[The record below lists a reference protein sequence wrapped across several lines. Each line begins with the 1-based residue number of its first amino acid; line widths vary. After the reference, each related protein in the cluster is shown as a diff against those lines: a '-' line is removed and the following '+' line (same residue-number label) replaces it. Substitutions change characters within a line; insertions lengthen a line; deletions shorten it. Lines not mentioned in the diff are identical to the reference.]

1 MRQCAGAEAIRV
13 KGWLA
18 AHQWLLARRATQL
31 AVVALFLAGPWLGY
45 WIVKGNLNYS
55 LTLGL
60 LPLAD
65 PYVLLQSLVAG
76 HRPERNALIGAAVVL
91 MAYFV
96 AGGRTYCAWVC
107 PVNAVT
113 DAAHW
118 LRARLGVTGGARI
131 SRSTRYWILAM
142 TLALA
147 WITGSI
153 AWELVN
159 PVSML
164 HRGVIFGI
172 GAGWTVIAAVFLLDL
187 FAAERAWCGYL
198 CPAGAFYSA
207 VGRFSPLR
215 IVAVRREQCNDC
227 ADCYAVCPE
236 PLVIKPALKGADDG
250 IGPVILSPH
259 CTNCGRCID
268 VCSKHVFAFGARFS
282 NRKGAA
288 YEQVHHDSSGNTGA
302 GAVAARVGTA
312 GRAQSADAAWSQR
325 R

>member
-1 MRQCAGAEAIRV
+1 MKQAIGAEAIRV
-13 KGWLA
+13 KGWLT
-18 AHQWLLARRATQL
+18 AHQWLLARRTTQF
-31 AVVALFLAGPWLGY
+31 AVLALFLAGPWLGY

-55 LTLGL
+55 LTLGV

-65 PYVLLQSLVAG
+65 PYVLLQSLAAG
-76 HRPERNALIGAAVVL
+76 HSPERNALIGAAVIL
-91 MAYFV
+91 IAYFLV
-96 AGGRTYCAWVC
+96 GGRAYCAWVC
-107 PVNAVT
+107 PVNVVT

-118 LRARLGVTGGARI
+118 LRARLGVRGGARI

-147 WITGSI
+147 LITGTI

-164 HRGVIFGI
+164 HRGIIFGI
-172 GAGWTVIAAVFLLDL
+172 GAGWLVIVAVFLLDL
-187 FAAERAWCGYL
+187 FVAERAWCGHL
-198 CPAGAFYSA
+198 CPVGAFYSA

-236 PLVIKPALKGADDG
+236 PLVIKPALKGADNG
-250 IGPVILSPH
+250 IGRVILSPH

-282 NRKGAA
+282 NRRKPLAGTAQQAA
-288 YEQVHHDSSGNTGA
+288 SGNAT
-302 GAVAARVGTA
+302 AVEVST
-312 GRAQSADAAWSQR
+312 
-325 R
+325 

>member
-1 MRQCAGAEAIRV
+1 MKQGIGAEAIRV

-18 AHQWLLARRATQL
+18 AHQWLLARRAAQL
-31 AVVALFLAGPWLGY
+31 AVLALFLAGPWLGW

-55 LTLGL
+55 LTLGV

-76 HRPERNALIGAAVVL
+76 HSPERNALIGAAVIL
-91 MAYFV
+91 IAYFV
-96 AGGRTYCAWVC
+96 VGGRTYCAWVC
-107 PVNAVT
+107 PVNVVT

-118 LRARLGVTGGARI
+118 LRARLDVRGARI

-147 WITGSI
+147 LITGTI

-164 HRGVIFGI
+164 HRGIIFGI
-172 GAGWTVIAAVFLLDL
+172 GAGWFIIVAVFLLDL
-187 FAAERAWCGYL
+187 FVAERAWCGHL
-198 CPAGAFYSA
+198 CPVGAFYSA

-236 PLVIKPALKGADDG
+236 PLVIKPALKGTDDG

-268 VCSKHVFAFGARFS
+268 ICSKHVFAFGARFS
-282 NRKGAA
+282 NCRKPLAGAA
-288 YEQVHHDSSGNTGA
+288 QQAASGNAT
-302 GAVAARVGTA
+302 AVEV
-312 GRAQSADAAWSQR
+312 S
-325 R
+325 

>member
-1 MRQCAGAEAIRV
+1 MKQGIGTEAIRV

-18 AHQWLLARRATQL
+18 AHQWLFARRATQF
-31 AVVALFLAGPWLGY
+31 AVLALFLAGPWLGY

-55 LTLGL
+55 LILGV

-65 PYVLLQSLVAG
+65 PYVLLQMLVAG
-76 HRPERNALIGAAVVL
+76 HSPERNALIGAAVIL
-91 MAYFV
+91 IAYFLV
-96 AGGRTYCAWVC
+96 GGRAYCAWVC
-107 PVNAVT
+107 PVNVVT

-118 LRARLGVTGGARI
+118 LRARLGVRGGAEI

-147 WITGSI
+147 LITGTI

-164 HRGVIFGI
+164 HRGIIFGM
-172 GAGWTVIAAVFLLDL
+172 GAGWIVIVAVFLLDL
-187 FAAERAWCGYL
+187 FVAERAWCGHL
-198 CPAGAFYSA
+198 CPVGAFYSA
-207 VGRFSPLR
+207 VGIFSPLR
-215 IVAVRREQCNDC
+215 IVAVRREQCGDC

-268 VCSKHVFAFGARFS
+268 VCSKHVLAFGARFP
-282 NRKGAA
+282 NRRKPL
-288 YEQVHHDSSGNTGA
+288 
-302 GAVAARVGTA
+302 
-312 GRAQSADAAWSQR
+312 ADAAQQAPTGKTTAVEVT
-325 R
+325 

>member
-1 MRQCAGAEAIRV
+1 MKPGIGTEAIRV
-13 KGWLA
+13 KGWVA
-18 AHQWLLARRATQL
+18 AHQWLLARRATQF
-31 AVVALFLAGPWLGY
+31 AVLALFLAGPWLGY

-55 LTLGL
+55 LTLGV

-76 HRPERNALIGAAVVL
+76 HRPERNALVGAAVIL
-91 MAYFV
+91 IAYFLV
-96 AGGRTYCAWVC
+96 GGRTYCAWVC
-107 PVNAVT
+107 PVNVVT

-118 LRARLGVTGGARI
+118 LRARLGVPGGARI

-142 TLALA
+142 TLAVA
-147 WITGSI
+147 SITGSI

-164 HRGVIFGI
+164 HRGIIFGI
-172 GAGWTVIAAVFLLDL
+172 GAGWIIIVAVFLLDL
-187 FAAERAWCGYL
+187 FVAERAWCGRL
-198 CPAGAFYSA
+198 CPVGAFYSA
-207 VGRFSPLR
+207 VARFSPLR

-282 NRKGAA
+282 NRRKSLAGAA
-288 YEQVHHDSSGNTGA
+288 QH
-302 GAVAARVGTA
+302 VAAGKTTA
-312 GRAQSADAAWSQR
+312 VEVS
-325 R
+325 

>member
-1 MRQCAGAEAIRV
+1 MKQGIGTEAIRV

-18 AHQWLLARRATQL
+18 AHQWLLARRAAQF
-31 AVVALFLAGPWLGY
+31 AVLALFLAGPWLGY

-55 LTLGL
+55 LTLGV

-65 PYVLLQSLVAG
+65 PYVLLQSLAAG
-76 HRPERNALIGAAVVL
+76 HSPERNALIGAAVIL
-91 MAYFV
+91 IAYFLV
-96 AGGRTYCAWVC
+96 GGRAYCAWVC
-107 PVNAVT
+107 PVNVVT

-118 LRARLGVTGGARI
+118 LRARLGVRGGAEI

-147 WITGSI
+147 LITGTI

-164 HRGVIFGI
+164 HRGIIFGM
-172 GAGWTVIAAVFLLDL
+172 GAGWIVIVAVFLLDL
-187 FAAERAWCGYL
+187 FVAERAWCGHL
-198 CPAGAFYSA
+198 CPVGAFYSA
-207 VGRFSPLR
+207 VGIFSPLR
-215 IVAVRREQCNDC
+215 IVAVRREQCSDC

-268 VCSKHVFAFGARFS
+268 VCSKHVFAFGARFP
-282 NRKGAA
+282 NRRKPL
-288 YEQVHHDSSGNTGA
+288 
-302 GAVAARVGTA
+302 
-312 GRAQSADAAWSQR
+312 ADAAQQAPTGKTTAVEVT
-325 R
+325 

>member
-1 MRQCAGAEAIRV
+1 MKQAIGAEAIRV
-13 KGWLA
+13 KGWPA

-31 AVVALFLAGPWLGY
+31 AVLALFLAGPWLGY

-55 LTLGL
+55 LTLGV

-76 HRPERNALIGAAVVL
+76 HSPERNALIGAAVIL
-91 MAYFV
+91 IAYLV
-96 AGGRTYCAWVC
+96 VGGRTYCAWVC
-107 PVNAVT
+107 PVNVVT

-118 LRARLGVTGGARI
+118 LRARLGVRGGARI

-147 WITGSI
+147 LITGSI

-172 GAGWTVIAAVFLLDL
+172 GAGWTVILAVFLLDL
-187 FAAERAWCGYL
+187 FVAERAWCGHL
-198 CPAGAFYSA
+198 CPVGAFYSA

-215 IVAVRREQCNDC
+215 IVAVRREQCDDC

-236 PLVIKPALKGADDG
+236 PLVIKPALKGTDDG

-268 VCSKHVFAFGARFS
+268 VCSKNVFTFGARFS
-282 NRKGAA
+282 NRRKPLAGAPRQA
-288 YEQVHHDSSGNTGA
+288 ASGNAT
-302 GAVAARVGTA
+302 AAEA
-312 GRAQSADAAWSQR
+312 S
-325 R
+325 

>member
-1 MRQCAGAEAIRV
+1 MKQGIGTEAIRV

-18 AHQWLLARRATQL
+18 AHQWLLTRRATQF
-31 AVVALFLAGPWLGY
+31 AVLALFLAGPWLGY

-55 LTLGL
+55 LTLGV

-65 PYVLLQSLVAG
+65 PYVLLQMLVAG
-76 HRPERNALIGAAVVL
+76 HSPERNALIGAAVIL
-91 MAYFV
+91 IAYFV
-96 AGGRTYCAWVC
+96 VGGRAYCAWVC
-107 PVNAVT
+107 PVNVVT

-118 LRARLGVTGGARI
+118 LRARLGVRGGAGI

-147 WITGSI
+147 LITSTI

-164 HRGVIFGI
+164 HRGIIFGM
-172 GAGWTVIAAVFLLDL
+172 GAGWIVIVAVFLLDL
-187 FAAERAWCGYL
+187 FVAERAWCGHL
-198 CPAGAFYSA
+198 CPVGAFYSA

-215 IVAVRREQCNDC
+215 IVAVRREQCSDC

-236 PLVIKPALKGADDG
+236 PLAIQPALKGADDG

-268 VCSKHVFAFGARFS
+268 VCSKNVFAFGVRFS
-282 NRKGAA
+282 SRGNPLAGDAKHAA
-288 YEQVHHDSSGNTGA
+288 SGNVT
-302 GAVAARVGTA
+302 AVEV
-312 GRAQSADAAWSQR
+312 S
-325 R
+325 

>member
-1 MRQCAGAEAIRV
+1 MKQGIGAEAIRV

-18 AHQWLLARRATQL
+18 AHQWLLARRAAQL
-31 AVVALFLAGPWLGY
+31 AVLALFLAGPWLGW

-55 LTLGL
+55 LTLGV

-65 PYVLLQSLVAG
+65 PYVVLQSLVAG
-76 HRPERNALIGAAVVL
+76 HSPERNALIGAAVIL
-91 MAYFV
+91 IAYFV
-96 AGGRTYCAWVC
+96 VGGRAYCAWVC
-107 PVNAVT
+107 PVNVVT

-118 LRARLGVTGGARI
+118 LRARLGVRGGARI

-147 WITGSI
+147 LITGTI

-164 HRGVIFGI
+164 HRGIIFGI
-172 GAGWTVIAAVFLLDL
+172 GASWTVIVAVFLLDL
-187 FAAERAWCGYL
+187 FVAERAWCGHL
-198 CPAGAFYSA
+198 CPVGAFYSA

-215 IVAVRREQCNDC
+215 IIAVRREQCNDC

-236 PLVIKPALKGADDG
+236 PLVLKPALKGADDG
-250 IGPVILSPH
+250 IGPVILSSH

-282 NRKGAA
+282 NRRKPLAGAA
-288 YEQVHHDSSGNTGA
+288 QQAASGNAT
-302 GAVAARVGTA
+302 AVEV
-312 GRAQSADAAWSQR
+312 S
-325 R
+325 

>member
-1 MRQCAGAEAIRV
+1 MKQGIGAEAIRV

-31 AVVALFLAGPWLGY
+31 AVLALFLAGPWLGY

-55 LTLGL
+55 LTLGV

-65 PYVLLQSLVAG
+65 PYVLLQSLAAG
-76 HRPERNALIGAAVVL
+76 HSPERNALIGAAVVL
-91 MAYFV
+91 IAYFLV
-96 AGGRTYCAWVC
+96 GGRTYCAWVC
-107 PVNAVT
+107 PVNVVT

-118 LRARLGVTGGARI
+118 LRARLGVPRGARI

-147 WITGSI
+147 LITGTI

-164 HRGVIFGI
+164 HRGIIFGI
-172 GAGWTVIAAVFLLDL
+172 GAGWTVIVAVFLLDL
-187 FAAERAWCGYL
+187 FVAERAWCGHL
-198 CPAGAFYSA
+198 CPVGAFYSA
-207 VGRFSPLR
+207 VGTFSPLR
-215 IVAVRREQCNDC
+215 VVAVRREQCNDC

-282 NRKGAA
+282 NRRKPL
-288 YEQVHHDSSGNTGA
+288 
-302 GAVAARVGTA
+302 
-312 GRAQSADAAWSQR
+312 ADAAHQAAAGKTTTVEVT
-325 R
+325 

>member
-1 MRQCAGAEAIRV
+1 MKQGIGAAAIRV
-13 KGWLA
+13 KGRFA
-18 AHQWLLARRATQL
+18 AHRWLLARRATQL
-31 AVVALFLAGPWLGY
+31 GVLALFLAGPWLGW

-55 LTLGL
+55 LTLGV

-65 PYVLLQSLVAG
+65 PYVLLQSLAAG
-76 HRPERNALIGAAVVL
+76 HSPERNALIGAAVIL
-91 MAYFV
+91 IAYFL
-96 AGGRTYCAWVC
+96 AGGRAYCAWVC
-107 PVNAVT
+107 PVNVVT

-118 LRARLGVTGGARI
+118 LRARLGVRGGARI

-147 WITGSI
+147 LITGTI
-153 AWELVN
+153 AWELVS

-164 HRGVIFGI
+164 HRGIIFGI
-172 GAGWTVIAAVFLLDL
+172 GAGWSIIVALFLLDL
-187 FAAERAWCGYL
+187 FVAERAWCGHL
-198 CPAGAFYSA
+198 CPVGAFYGA
-207 VGRFSPLR
+207 VGGFSPLR

-268 VCSKHVFAFGARFS
+268 VCSKHVFAFGVRFS
-282 NRKGAA
+282 NRRKPLAGAA
-288 YEQVHHDSSGNTGA
+288 QQTATGKA
-302 GAVAARVGTA
+302 TAVEV
-312 GRAQSADAAWSQR
+312 S
-325 R
+325 